1 MGYKIM
7 EKQICESSR
16 ILAIIP
22 ARGGSR
28 GVPRKK
34 IRPLAG
40 KPLIAY
46 TIEVAKQSKY
56 LNRIIVSDEQS
67 LYQVDSSSG
76 IEVTLADGS
85 DNIMAH
91 FFAGKSGSYHSSGY
105 VCQADSDNVYLVDS
119 NLQSIFGKES
129 KEYCVVAIIPARGG
143 SKGVPRKNIKL
154 LAGKPLIAYTIETAL
169 DSKLLDRIIV
179 STDDSEIAEI
189 ARSYGAEVPFIR
201 PKELAEDDVPDLP
214 VFQHALRYLE
224 KNENWQTEIVVNLRP
239 TAPFRTSGHI
249 DDAIRK
255 LIETD
260 ADSVRT
266 VCEVEHHPYWMKT
279 LEGDKAIPLIP
290 GKTEDIFY
298 QRQLLPPVYRL
309 NGVVDVMRRKF
320 IMEENMLFGPD
331 TRVLIIDKIK
341 SFDINTP
348 FDFLVAELIIRE
360 GMLNE

>member
-1 MGYKIM
+1 MREEQAMK
-7 EKQICESSR
+7 
-16 ILAIIP
+16 
-22 ARGGSR
+22 
-28 GVPRKK
+28 RKK
-34 IRPLAG
+34 
-40 KPLIAY
+40 Y
-46 TIEVAKQSKY
+46 
-56 LNRIIVSDEQS
+56 
-67 LYQVDSSSG
+67 
-76 IEVTLADGS
+76 
-85 DNIMAH
+85 
-91 FFAGKSGSYHSSGY
+91 F
-105 VCQADSDNVYLVDS
+105 
-119 NLQSIFGKES
+119 
-129 KEYCVVAIIPARGG
+129 VVAIIPARGG

-169 DSKLLDRIIV
+169 NSKLLDRIIV
-179 STDDSEIAEI
+179 STDDREIAEI

-224 KNENWQTEIVVNLRP
+224 ENENWQADIAVNLRP
-239 TAPFRTSGHI
+239 TAPFRTSKHI

-255 LIETD
+255 LIETG

-331 TRVLIIDKIK
+331 TRVLIIDSIR
-341 SFDINTP
+341 SFDIHTP
-348 FDFLVAELIIRE
+348 FDFFIAELIIRE
-360 GMLNE
+360 GMLNEQGKNRR